1 MERLGTRLNNKVAGY
16 RFQVT
21 SNQQP
26 VTMFKKLFILPIRF
40 YQIAISPYLGSNCR
54 HTPTCSQYA
63 IEAIREWGVIKGI
76 WLGTK
81 RIARCHPWGT
91 SGYDPVP
98 KNHKHDHS

>member
-1 MERLGTRLNNKVAGY
+1 MLR
-16 RFQVT
+16 
-21 SNQQP
+21 
-26 VTMFKKLFILPIRF
+26 KLFILPIRF

-91 SGYDPVP
+91 HGYDPVP
-98 KNHKHDHS
+98 KNEKHNHS